1 VQGFRKENS
10 ESTSEV
16 LKVGIKIY
24 LYALGIWLIFV
35 VAGILNGVFRES
47 FITPKAGE
55 HIGHIISTIILICV
69 ILAVTYLFISNL
81 KINYTKTDLLLIGA
95 FWTILTILF
104 EFGFGHYVIGHSW
117 SKLFADYNILKG
129 RVWSLV
135 LLTTFTAPSLIGHIL
150 KR

>member
-1 VQGFRKENS
+1 M
-10 ESTSEV
+10 
-16 LKVGIKIY
+16 
-24 LYALGIWLIFV
+24 
-35 VAGILNGVFRES
+35 NGVFRES
-47 FITPKAGE
+47 FITPKVGE
-55 HIGHIISTIILICV
+55 HTGHIISTIILICV
-69 ILAVTYLFISNL
+69 ILAVTHLFISNL

-95 FWTILTILF
+95 FWTVLTILF

-135 LLTTFTAPSLIGHIL
+135 LLTTFIAPSLIGYIL

>member
-1 VQGFRKENS
+1 ME
-10 ESTSEV
+10 T
-16 LKVGIKIY
+16 Y

-47 FITPKAGE
+47 FITPKVGE
-55 HIGHIISTIILICV
+55 HLGHILSTIILICV
-69 ILAVTYLFISNL
+69 ILAVTYLFISSL
-81 KINYTKTDLLLIGA
+81 EINYSKTDLLLIGA

-104 EFGFGHYVIGHSW
+104 EFGFGHYVMGHSW

-135 LLTTFTAPSLIGHIL
+135 LLTTFIAPLLIGYIL

>member
-1 VQGFRKENS
+1 M
-10 ESTSEV
+10 T
-16 LKVGIKIY
+16 
-24 LYALGIWLIFV
+24 
-35 VAGILNGVFRES
+35 
-47 FITPKAGE
+47 
-55 HIGHIISTIILICV
+55 H
-69 ILAVTYLFISNL
+69 LFISNL
-81 KINYTKTDLLLIGA
+81 KINYTETDLLLIGA

-135 LLTTFTAPSLIGHIL
+135 LLTTFIAPSLIGYIL

>member
-1 VQGFRKENS
+1 MGME
-10 ESTSEV
+10 T
-16 LKVGIKIY
+16 Y
-24 LYALGIWLIFV
+24 LYALGIWFIFV

-47 FITPKAGE
+47 FITPKVGE
-55 HIGHIISTIILICV
+55 HTGHILSTIILICV
-69 ILAVTYLFISNL
+69 ILAVTYLFISSL
-81 KINYTKTDLLLIGA
+81 EINYSKTSLLLIGA

-135 LLTTFTAPSLIGHIL
+135 LLTTFIAPLLIGYIL

>member
-1 VQGFRKENS
+1 MGME
-10 ESTSEV
+10 T
-16 LKVGIKIY
+16 Y
-24 LYALGIWLIFV
+24 LYALGIWFIFV

-47 FITPKAGE
+47 FITPKVGE
-55 HIGHIISTIILICV
+55 HTGHILSTIILICV
-69 ILAVTYLFISNL
+69 ILAVTYLFISSL
-81 KINYTKTDLLLIGA
+81 EINYSKTSLLLIGA

-104 EFGFGHYVIGHSW
+104 EFGFGHYVMGHSW

-135 LLTTFTAPSLIGHIL
+135 LLTTFIAPLLIGYIL